1 MQSDRHSID
10 QTQNNMAVYL
20 VTGGAGFIGSHLV
33 EALIDAGH
41 TVRIIDNLLTSSRD
55 TVHPRAEFLQLDTRD
70 FQAIRPAFEGV
81 DGVFHMAAVP
91 RVQESLENPIESHE
105 HNLNSTLN
113 VYVAAKEAGVR
124 RIVYSASCA
133 VYGEDAPK
141 PSPED
146 VIPAPMSPYG
156 IQKYV
161 GELYA
166 RVFSL
171 AYDIETVSL
180 RYFNVYGPRMSEIG
194 SYASVMS
201 VFVRQKRQGIPLTI
215 TGDGEQTRDFTY
227 ITDVVRANI
236 LAMESPK
243 VGAGEVLNIG
253 AGRAISMNEL
263 AQLFGGPAE
272 HIAPRLEPRDAWA
285 DIRRAEEVLGW
296 KPVVSVEEGV
306 NLIKSFYGIS

>member
-1 MQSDRHSID
+1 
-10 QTQNNMAVYL
+10 MAVYL

-33 EALIDAGH
+33 EALIGAGH
-41 TVRIIDNLLTSSRD
+41 TVRIIDNLLTSTRD

-70 FQAIRPAFEGV
+70 FQSIRHAFEGV

-91 RVQESLENPIESHE
+91 RVQESLENPIETHE
-105 HNLNSTLN
+105 HNLNATLN
-113 VYVAAKEAGVR
+113 VFLAAKEAGVK

-146 VIPAPMSPYG
+146 VLPAPMSPYG

-171 AYDIETVSL
+171 AYGIETVSL

-201 VFVRQKRQGIPLTI
+201 VFVRQKRQGTALTI
-215 TGDGEQTRDFTY
+215 TGDGTQTRDFTY
-227 ITDVVRANI
+227 VTDAVRANI
-236 LAMESPK
+236 MAMESSR
-243 VGAGEVLNIG
+243 VGKGEVINIA

-272 HIAPRLEPRDAWA
+272 HIAPRLEPHDAWA
-285 DIRRAEEVLGW
+285 DISRARTLLDWE
-296 KPVVSVEEGV
+296 PQVSVEEGV
-306 NLIKSFYGIS
+306 RYIKSFYGIE